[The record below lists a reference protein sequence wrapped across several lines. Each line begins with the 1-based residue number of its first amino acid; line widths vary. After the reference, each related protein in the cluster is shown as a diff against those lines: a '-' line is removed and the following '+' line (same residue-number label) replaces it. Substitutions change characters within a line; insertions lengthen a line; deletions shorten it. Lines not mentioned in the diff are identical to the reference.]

1 MLGFNHAAEGE
12 QVRGGLRKPWASQGV
27 LRTDEA
33 SGPSLS
39 LQAQGRGPPAAPRND
54 LPRDSCRTAPLLEEG
69 GAGVWPN
76 PAYVRANT
84 LVLCQERVRLD

>member
-1 MLGFNHAAEGE
+1 MLGFDHAGEGE
-12 QVRGGLRKPWASQGV
+12 RVRGGLRKLWASQGV
-27 LRTDEA
+27 LRNDEA

-39 LQAQGRGPPAAPRND
+39 LQEQGGGPPAAPRND
-54 LPRDSCRTAPLLEEG
+54 LPRVSCRTAPLLEEG

-84 LVLCQERVRLD
+84 RVLSQERVRLD